1 MIEVIYWIENQYNG
15 ESGWVDIAQE
25 EKYLKEVSELFGR
38 VGWKM
43 ERPENGWPFA
53 VLARGEEKLEVHPL
67 YIIGKVR
74 VDSLKSI
81 SKLLLCA
88 KTFHF
93 SQVETVNISED
104 LTDVEYL
111 MHLRGEQEQMERDI
125 LSLCSRRKGD
135 RQVSSALIYEWI
147 ARKYHIRRK
156 GENGEDVILLGVFRN
171 LIEKLVYRGNLE
183 ESRDDRTGLCYRIVR
198 DIEKDTS
205 KAA

>member
-1 MIEVIYWIENQYNG
+1 MIKVIYWIENEYNEETG
-15 ESGWVDIAQE
+15 WTDAAQKES
-25 EKYLKEVSELFGR
+25 YLKEVAELFGR

-43 ERPENGWPFA
+43 ERPESGWPSA

-67 YIIGKVR
+67 YITGKVR
-74 VDSLKSI
+74 VDSPKGI

-111 MHLRGEQEQMERDI
+111 IHLRGEQEQMERDI
-125 LSLCSRRKGD
+125 LSLCSRSKGD
-135 RQVSSALIYEWI
+135 RQVSSAWIYEWI

-183 ESRDDRTGLCYRIVR
+183 ESRDDRKGLCYRIVR